1 MESIMTHLSMLVE
14 PSIMNEPRMVIVVNM
29 AVDMG
34 IGRLAAQIAHAATM
48 IILQAGEWKDNK
60 FSLEADSDLEYWAK
74 ENRITKIVVKV
85 WGEDR
90 LRLLQEEADK
100 AGLRTALMVEDDGQ
114 ITALAIGPSSDPSL
128 DRLTR
133 HLPLM

>member
-1 MESIMTHLSMLVE
+1 
-14 PSIMNEPRMVIVVNM
+14 MNEPRMVIVVNM

-48 IILQAGEWKDNK
+48 VLLQAGEWKENRFTMDADN
-60 FSLEADSDLEYWAK
+60 DLAYWAK

-85 WGEDR
+85 WGADT
-90 LRLLQEEADK
+90 LQLLQEQAEK
-100 AGLRTALMVEDDGQ
+100 AGLRTALMIEDDGQ
-114 ITALAIGPSSDPSL
+114 TTALAIGPSSSPEL